1 MIKAQRLAQT
11 FRDLVAVD
19 SVSRSEGALAALL
32 QQRFESLGA
41 EASIDQAGPAAGSDS
56 GNLIVRL
63 GGRNEVPPL
72 LFTAHMDTVEP
83 GHDIA
88 AIFHDGRFSSAGSTI
103 LGADDKSAIA
113 ILLEVVEVL
122 KEKKLPHGPLELVF
136 TVCEEIGL
144 LGARHLDFD
153 RLEARFG
160 YALDATDPDGLI
172 THAPSANH
180 FTITLF
186 GREAHAGS
194 SPEKGI
200 NAIVLAGKAIAGLPI
215 GRIDRE
221 TTCNVGRIE
230 GGLATNIVAP
240 SVTVSGEIRSHSDRK
255 LEALTDRIT
264 AAFQSVV
271 DDVTDSSPER
281 EPARVDVHVGRTY
294 CRTAIP
300 DDHPMVVLAV
310 RAAAGLGRALRTKKS
325 GGGSDANILFEHGI
339 TVGVLGTGMRDV
351 HTTRENILLGDMV
364 KAAELVLEIIRLH
377 AENGGDPVTKEL

>member
-1 MIKAQRLAQT
+1 MVNAQRLART
-11 FRDLVAVD
+11 FLELVEVD
-19 SVSRSEGALAALL
+19 SVSRSEGTLAALL
-32 QQRFESLGA
+32 RQRFESMGA
-41 EASIDQAGPAAGSDS
+41 ETMIDRAGPATGSDS

-63 GGRNEVPPL
+63 HGRDRVPPL
-72 LFTAHMDTVEP
+72 LFAAHMDTVEP
-83 GHDIA
+83 GRDIA
-88 AIFHDGRFSSAGSTI
+88 AVFSQGRFSSAGNTI

-113 ILLEVVEVL
+113 ILLEVVAVL
-122 KEKKLPHGPLELVF
+122 REMKRPHGPLELVF
-136 TVCEEIGL
+136 TVCEEVGL
-144 LGARHLDFD
+144 LGARHLEFD
-153 RLEARFG
+153 RLQARFG
-160 YALDATDPDGLI
+160 YALDATDPDGLV

-180 FTITLF
+180 FTVKIF
-186 GREAHAGS
+186 GRAAHAGS

-200 NAIVLAGKAIAGLPI
+200 NAIVLAARAIAGLSI

-240 SVTVSGEIRSHSDRK
+240 WVTVSGEIRSHSDQK

-264 AAFQSVV
+264 AAFRSVV
-271 DDVTDSSPER
+271 DDATDSFPER

-300 DDHPMVVLAV
+300 DDHPMVVLAR
-310 RAAAGLGRALRTKKS
+310 RAAAGLGRTLRTKKS

-339 TVGVLGTGMRDV
+339 AVGVLGTGMRDV
-351 HTTRENILLGDMV
+351 HTIGENIVLDDMV

-377 AENGGDPVTKEL
+377 AKNGGDPVTEEL

>member
-1 MIKAQRLAQT
+1 MVNAQRLAQT
-11 FRDLVAVD
+11 FRDLVSVD

-32 QQRFESLGA
+32 RRRFESLGA
-41 EASIDQAGPAAGSDS
+41 ETIIDRAGPAAGSDS

-63 GGRNEVPPL
+63 SGRNEVPPL

-83 GHDIA
+83 GRGIA
-88 AIFHDGRFSSAGSTI
+88 AVFSEGRFTSPGGTI

-113 ILLEVVEVL
+113 ILLEAVTVMQEMQ
-122 KEKKLPHGPLELVF
+122 LPHGPLELVL

-144 LGARHLDFD
+144 LGARHLEYDM
-153 RLEARFG
+153 LEAQFG

-180 FTITLF
+180 FTIKIV

-200 NAIVLAGKAIAGLPI
+200 NAIVLAARAIAGLPI

-300 DDHPMVVLAV
+300 DDHPMVVLAC

-377 AENGGDPVTKEL
+377 AENGGDPVTEKL